1 MCAYYNLCWHFFI
14 SESVPIKRDPV
25 VHGNHHLQTHRF
37 CWRTLR
43 IHGANSAAKMAPRGV
58 RLVNKR
64 VVSCIKDLNPVS
76 ISMPTPMF
84 APILD
89 LCLYLHLSLS
99 LCLYL
104 HRYLYL
110 ISSSKYIN
118 VCVCICIYG
127 EMVCTFICVYI
138 YLPMFAFWSYV
149 SFSIRVLISVSIPI
163 CVLCF
168 RLYLSLCLYRISLC
182 ACMYLFPYLHPCL
195 HLYLHLSLCLH
206 LSLY

>member
-1 MCAYYNLCWHFFI
+1 MLTFFI
-14 SESVPIKRDPV
+14 LESVPIKRDPM

-118 VCVCICIYG
+118 VCVYLYG
-127 EMVCTFICVYI
+127 EMVCTFIRMYI
-138 YLPMFAFWSYV
+138 YIY
-149 SFSIRVLISVSIPI
+149 IS
-163 CVLCF
+163 
-168 RLYLSLCLYRISLC
+168 LSLSLFLCLLSDHT
-182 ACMYLFPYLHPCL
+182 F
-195 HLYLHLSLCLH
+195 LSL
-206 LSLY
+206 

>member
-1 MCAYYNLCWHFFI
+1 M
-14 SESVPIKRDPV
+14 

-118 VCVCICIYG
+118 VCVYLYLWRNGLYIY
-127 EMVCTFICVYI
+127 TYVYI
-138 YLPMFAFWSYV
+138 YLSLSSYV
-149 SFSIRVLISVSIPI
+149 CFLIIRFFLYKCFNL
-163 CVLCF
+163 CVYTYLCP
-168 RLYLSLCLYRISLC
+168 LL
-182 ACMYLFPYLHPCL
+182 
-195 HLYLHLSLCLH
+195 
-206 LSLY
+206 